1 MITVS
6 EATRIVL
13 DHSAGFESENVPLQQ
28 GIGRLLDENLVAD
41 RDFPPFDR
49 VTMDGIA
56 IQYAQ
61 YANGQRTFPIAG
73 MQAAGAPEQSMEDPT
88 HCFEVMT
95 GAMLPRNTDIVI
107 RYEDLEN
114 SDGKATVTVETIK
127 SSQNVHWQGNDR
139 KKGDLIVQAGQLMSA
154 AEIGVAATIG
164 KDMLKVKRLPKVVII
179 YTGDELVEVSKTP
192 LPHQIRTSNVYTISS
207 TLSRW
212 HVKV

>member
-6 EATRIVL
+6 EASKIVL
-13 DHSAGFESENVPLQQ
+13 DHFTGFDSEQVPLQSA
-28 GIGRLLDENLVAD
+28 IGRLLDEDLVAD

-56 IQYAQ
+56 IQYQQ

-73 MQAAGAPEQSMEDPT
+73 MQAAGAPEQSLEEAT

-95 GAMLPRNTDIVI
+95 GAVLPRNTDIVI
-107 RYEDLEN
+107 RYEDLEIEE
-114 SDGKATVTVETIK
+114 GKATVTIETIK

-139 KKGDLIVQAGQLMSA
+139 KKGDLIVQAGQLISA

-164 KDMLKVKRLPKVVII
+164 KTMAE
-179 YTGDELVEVSKTP
+179 G
-192 LPHQIRTSNVYTISS
+192 
-207 TLSRW
+207 
-212 HVKV
+212 